1 MIIIETIR
9 NEDYNFIKKRM
20 LRLEEAYKQSND
32 QKVRQLVKEQVLYE
46 ISERFPRFLEE
57 YAASFANCQM
67 SSLREITE
75 LTVHVLSKYSVEKLP
90 PLTEKEAKRVLKLK
104 DKALKLFVRGYNAA
118 IVSKDLT
125 YYSQRIDDKLV
136 FFTTQDNM
144 PLGLVSSINPN
155 VRNKECM
162 CYFCKQFRRG
172 KNIVFIT
179 NSVKTKEGNYSCI
192 GQTVCSDY
200 EMCNRSIESNKTLV
214 KFFKYKL
221 GNNEDK

>member
-57 YAASFANCQM
+57 YAESFTNCQM

-75 LTVHVLSKYSVEKLP
+75 LTAHVLSKYSVEKLP
-90 PLTEKEAKRVLKLK
+90 QITEKEAKRVLKLK
-104 DKALKLFVRGYNAA
+104 DKALKIFVRGYNAA
-118 IVSKDLT
+118 IVSKNLT

-155 VRNKECM
+155 VRNKECL

-172 KNIVFIT
+172 KDIVFIT
-179 NSVKTKEGNYSCI
+179 NSVKPKEGNYSCI

-214 KFFKYKL
+214 KIFKYKL

>member
-1 MIIIETIR
+1 
-9 NEDYNFIKKRM
+9 M

-32 QKVRQLVKEQVLYE
+32 QKARQLVKEQVLYE

-57 YAASFANCQM
+57 YAESFTNCQM

-75 LTVHVLSKYSVEKLP
+75 LTAHVLSKYSVEKLP
-90 PLTEKEAKRVLKLK
+90 QITEKEAKRVLKLK
-104 DKALKLFVRGYNAA
+104 DKALKIFVRGYNAA
-118 IVSKDLT
+118 IVSKNLT

-136 FFTTQDNM
+136 F
-144 PLGLVSSINPN
+144 
-155 VRNKECM
+155 
-162 CYFCKQFRRG
+162 
-172 KNIVFIT
+172 IT
-179 NSVKTKEGNYSCI
+179 NSVKPKEGNYSCI

-214 KFFKYKL
+214 KIFKYKL